1 MNLRRL
7 MMKKISG
14 FLSVFLVILIYFG
27 APFSCLANDTQ
38 SVSNQEV
45 LLLIVDKSKETYGT
59 QLQNEVFTQLKKQ
72 LKAAVMKE
80 SELLN
85 QSGHEIDKIAKA
97 EQPELLELAK
107 KTGADQVLVVEIW
120 PVKSDF
126 SDIVFYKAIRSD
138 ATLRIRLYDMARKQY
153 VLSEDVAG
161 TDTNKTFIPYTSVGK
176 KVTVLEAIH
185 KATDM
190 AAQKVN
196 QNAKSD

>member
-1 MNLRRL
+1 

-14 FLSVFLVILIYFG
+14 FLSVFLAILIYFG
-27 APFSCLANDTQ
+27 TSFSCLANDTQ
-38 SVSNQEV
+38 SVSNQGV

-59 QLQNEVFTQLKKQ
+59 QLQSEVFTQLKQQ

-80 SELLN
+80 SELIN
-85 QSGHEIDKIAKA
+85 QSSHEIDEIAKA

-107 KTGADQVLVVEIW
+107 KTGADQVLVVEIL
-120 PVKSDF
+120 PIKSDF

-138 ATLRIRLYDMARKQY
+138 ATLRIRLYDVARKQY

>member
-1 MNLRRL
+1 

-27 APFSCLANDTQ
+27 ASFSCLANDTQ

-45 LLLIVDKSKETYGT
+45 LLLIVDQSKETYGT
-59 QLQNEVFTQLKKQ
+59 QLQSEVFTQLKKQ

-80 SELLN
+80 SELIN
-85 QSGHEIDKIAKA
+85 QSSHEIDKIAKV

-107 KTGADQVLVVEIW
+107 KTGADQVLVVEIL

-138 ATLRIRLYDMARKQY
+138 ATLRIRLYDVARKQY